1 MFSFIM
7 LQNLTMHGHR
17 ASVTDVNLLPV
28 KLLDLFLV
36 KFCVVSIIACT
47 FDTFLF
53 FKLLCVKLIINQQ
66 DSWCVNMF
74 YLLFLF
80 RLTQM

>member
-1 MFSFIM
+1 MFSFKM

-17 ASVTDVNLLPV
+17 ASVIDVSLLPV
-28 KLLDLFLV
+28 KLIDLFLV
-36 KFCVVSIIACT
+36 KFCV
-47 FDTFLF
+47 F
-53 FKLLCVKLIINQQ
+53 FKLLRVKLIINQQ